1 MNYLNLIRYK
11 NLIIIILMQVLLRF
25 GLFIPLGA
33 DISLSDFQFA
43 LLVLA
48 TVCIAAAGN
57 IINDIYDVE
66 IDRINKPNKVIIG
79 KTISEKTA
87 NYLFII
93 FNVIGVGIGFYLS
106 NQIGKPEFSG
116 FFIVTSA
123 LLYLYA
129 SFLKSLLLIGNIM
142 VSLLVA
148 FSLIL
153 VGLFDLF
160 PAITFI
166 NQDYQSFVFKI
177 VLNYAFFAF
186 YINLM
191 REVVKDIEDINGD
204 KKGEINSLAIFIGRK
219 RTSYVVFGMGVLSLF
234 GIIYYLYDHLY
245 NNTYAVVYVLLFIFA
260 PMLYFCV
267 KLWDAKSKNDYSFL
281 SNILKTIMLLGM
293 GSLLLYTFVII

>member
-1 MNYLNLIRYK
+1 
-11 NLIIIILMQVLLRF
+11 
-25 GLFIPLGA
+25 
-33 DISLSDFQFA
+33 
-43 LLVLA
+43 
-48 TVCIAAAGN
+48 
-57 IINDIYDVE
+57 
-66 IDRINKPNKVIIG
+66 
-79 KTISEKTA
+79 
-87 NYLFII
+87 
-93 FNVIGVGIGFYLS
+93 
-106 NQIGKPEFSG
+106 
-116 FFIVTSA
+116 
-123 LLYLYA
+123 
-129 SFLKSLLLIGNIM
+129 M